1 MKTIVVTGDS
11 RGLGNKICD
20 KLLESNFR
28 VIGIS
33 RKVSENILE
42 LEKKYRREQYIHIN
56 FDLCLTE
63 DIKDL
68 YLQQIK
74 EEGPIYG
81 LVNNAGIAYDE
92 IATNAKLEPLE
103 KMFRVN
109 VFSPIILTK
118 YILRDML
125 LNEIKGSIV
134 HISSVCAHTGYKGL
148 SMYSATKAAI
158 EAFSKTVARE
168 FGGRKIRSNC
178 VAPGFMET
186 DMSKTLNSE
195 QKDRIYL
202 RTSLKEETNLES
214 VSNTV
219 KFLLSEESYSITGQ
233 VIHVDNGTI

>member
-168 FGGRKIRSNC
+168 FGSRKIRSNC

>member
-11 RGLGNKICD
+11 RGLGNNICS
-20 KLLESNFR
+20 KLLESGYKI
-28 VIGIS
+28 VGIS
-33 RKVSENILE
+33 RKVSNQALE
-42 LEKKYRREQYIHIN
+42 LENNFKNQYIHIN
-56 FDLCLTE
+56 FDLSMT
-63 DIKDL
+63 DKIKDL
-68 YLQQIK
+68 YLNQLK
-74 EEGPIYG
+74 SEGPIYG
-81 LVNNAGIAYDE
+81 LVNNAAMAYDD
-92 IATNAKLEPLE
+92 ITTNAQLEPLE
-103 KMFRVN
+103 KMFKIN
-109 VFSPIILTK
+109 VFSVIMLTK
-118 YILRDML
+118 YVIRDML
-125 LNEIKGSIV
+125 LNDIRGSIV

-168 FGGRKIRSNC
+168 FGSKKIRSNC

-186 DMSKTLNSE
+186 EMSNSLTLE

-202 RTSLKEETNLES
+202 RTSLKEETQIES

>member
-33 RKVSENILE
+33 RKISENILE

-56 FDLCLTE
+56 FDLSLTE

-74 EEGPIYG
+74 KEGPIYG

-103 KMFRVN
+103 KMFKIN
-109 VFSPIILTK
+109 VFSSIMLTK
-118 YILRDML
+118 YVLRDML
-125 LNEIKGSIV
+125 LHGTKGSIV

-168 FGGRKIRSNC
+168 FGSRKIRSNC

-219 KFLLSEESYSITGQ
+219 KFLLSEESFSITGQ

>member
-20 KLLESNFR
+20 KLLESNFK

-33 RKVSENILE
+33 RKISENILE

-56 FDLCLTE
+56 FDLSLTE

-74 EEGPIYG
+74 KEGPIYG

-92 IATNAKLEPLE
+92 IATNAKLEPIE
-103 KMFRVN
+103 KMFKIN
-109 VFSPIILTK
+109 VFSSIMLTK
-118 YILRDML
+118 YVLRDML
-125 LNEIKGSIV
+125 LHGTKGSIV

-168 FGGRKIRSNC
+168 FGSRKIRSNC

-219 KFLLSEESYSITGQ
+219 KFLLSEESFSITGQ

>member
-1 MKTIVVTGDS
+1 M
-11 RGLGNKICD
+11 
-20 KLLESNFR
+20 
-28 VIGIS
+28 
-33 RKVSENILE
+33 
-42 LEKKYRREQYIHIN
+42 
-56 FDLCLTE
+56 TE

-168 FGGRKIRSNC
+168 FGSRKIRSNC

>member
-92 IATNAKLEPLE
+92 IATNAKLEPIE
-103 KMFRVN
+103 KMFKIN
-109 VFSPIILTK
+109 VFSSIMLTK
-118 YILRDML
+118 YVLRDML
-125 LNEIKGSIV
+125 LHGTKGSIV

-168 FGGRKIRSNC
+168 FGSRKIRSNC

>member
-92 IATNAKLEPLE
+92 IATNAKLEPIE
-103 KMFRVN
+103 KMFKIN
-109 VFSPIILTK
+109 VFSSIMLTK
-118 YILRDML
+118 YVLRDML
-125 LNEIKGSIV
+125 LHGTKGSIV

-168 FGGRKIRSNC
+168 FGSRKIRSNC

-219 KFLLSEESYSITGQ
+219 KFLLSEESFSITGQ

>member
-20 KLLESNFR
+20 KLLRSNFR

-33 RKVSENILE
+33 RKISENILE

-56 FDLCLTE
+56 FDLSLTE

-103 KMFRVN
+103 KMFKIN
-109 VFSPIILTK
+109 VFSSIMLTK

-125 LNEIKGSIV
+125 LHGTKGSIV
-134 HISSVCAHTGYKGL
+134 HITSVCAHTGYKGL

-158 EAFSKTVARE
+158 EAFSKTIARE
-168 FGGRKIRSNC
+168 FGSRKIRSNC

-219 KFLLSEESYSITGQ
+219 KFLLSEESFSITGQ